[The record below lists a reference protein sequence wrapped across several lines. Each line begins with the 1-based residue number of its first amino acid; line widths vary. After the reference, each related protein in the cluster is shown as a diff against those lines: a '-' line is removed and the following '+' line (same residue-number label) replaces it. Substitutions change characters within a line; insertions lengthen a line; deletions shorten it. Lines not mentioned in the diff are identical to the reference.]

1 MQELGERHPLRVFGY
16 DIIAILGHGAASV
29 IYSASRPG
37 DRRPYALKHV
47 VCRGTRDER
56 FIDQVR
62 NEFTVG
68 SQVRSPG
75 LRRPLELLSDR
86 TWLHR
91 EHEVALVMELF
102 EGVCLDHFRALAP
115 PETIACGITVAKALN
130 SMHDTGF
137 LHCDMKPA
145 NLLRNDGGEYCVI
158 DLGQACPVG
167 TTKKRIQGTP
177 AFMAPEQFHR
187 KPVCAYSDIYN
198 LGATLYWLL
207 THRPLTTACTL
218 DRKDNS
224 FLLDVAQP
232 APHDL
237 NSAVPECLSQ
247 LIMKCVRTSP
257 EHRPPNMLELL
268 RQLETMA
275 YMLSHTHSGAANS
288 AHDLAIPPGHLP
300 NEIRDTASGIHP

>member
-1 MQELGERHPLRVFGY
+1 MQEHGEQHPQRVFGY
-16 DIIAILGHGAASV
+16 HVVGILGHGAASV
-29 IYSASRPG
+29 IYAASRPG
-37 DRRPYALKHV
+37 DQRHYALKHV
-47 VCRGTRDER
+47 VCHRAKDRR

-68 SQVRSPG
+68 SQVRSFG
-75 LRRPLELLSDR
+75 LRRPLEFLTDR
-86 TWLHR
+86 TWLHG
-91 EHEVALVMELF
+91 EHEVALVMEMF
-102 EGVCLDHFRALAP
+102 EGICLDHFRALTP
-115 PETIACGITVAKALN
+115 PEALSCAITVARALN
-130 SMHDTGF
+130 AMHEAGF

-145 NLLRNDGGEYCVI
+145 NLLRNDLGEYCVI

-187 KPVCAYSDIYN
+187 RPVCAYSDIYN

-218 DRKDNS
+218 DRKGNS

-232 APHDL
+232 APHTL
-237 NSAVPECLSQ
+237 NNAVPEALSQ

-257 EHRPPNMLELL
+257 EHRPATMIELV

-275 YMLSHTHSGAANS
+275 YMFSHTHSATADS
-288 AHDLAIPPGHLP
+288 APDFAIPPVHLP
-300 NEIRDTASGIHP
+300 DEIRDTGSGIHP